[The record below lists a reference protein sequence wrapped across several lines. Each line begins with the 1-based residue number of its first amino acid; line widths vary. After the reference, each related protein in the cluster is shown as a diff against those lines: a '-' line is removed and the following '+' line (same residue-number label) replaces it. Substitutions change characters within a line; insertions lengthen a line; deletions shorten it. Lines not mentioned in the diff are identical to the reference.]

1 MAGWRSARFI
11 RTSTRSSSSSVSGGW
26 SASTRVNRTPWKTWN
41 KSAWLP
47 SRRLRL
53 RVLDDCSLIAS
64 GGDDHLVIGQTELSA
79 NALGQLLSAF
89 RVFHDRENGRS
100 PGTLPHSARPPF
112 PNQFDDRGHTRAGV
126 WPALR
131 RCEHLARTS
140 VELVEGIAERR

>member
-1 MAGWRSARFI
+1 MKAGWRSARFI

-53 RVLDDCSLIAS
+53 RVLEDCPLIAS
-64 GGDDHLVIGQTELSA
+64 GGDDHLVIGQTELGA

-89 RVFHDRENGRS
+89 CVFHDGENGWA
-100 PGTLPHSARPPF
+100 PGTLPDAADAEFPDECHDLRHARARLDPPLGHSERLAGAR
-112 PNQFDDRGHTRAGV
+112 
-126 WPALR
+126 
-131 RCEHLARTS
+131 
-140 VELVEGIAERR
+140 VEV